1 MKSGPER
8 EAIITRLQPSGQWW
22 RWYNDGYA
30 ADAIIVHLNK
40 MATLSSIGLYGTKT
54 VREISVQIDIF
65 YDQCQNIF
73 TKDTA
78 FLCTGSADPIQVPV
92 YVPMLAGKDYT
103 VCAVIN
109 SGQEQTYYGDKGS
122 ARSMSE
128 SNTLSRNAGR
138 KNERFEMHGRFRSR
152 SPIQRMR
159 SPSSASSSIG
169 STISSSSTRLSPIR
183 FDSESVVE
191 DSWRRRFKDKRKG
204 RDDHP
209 KFPYK

>member
-65 YDQCQNIF
+65 NDQCQNIF

-122 ARSMSE
+122 RTVKVDDSLVVTIKDSDIS
-128 SNTLSRNAGR
+128 SNGT
-138 KNERFEMHGRFRSR
+138 
-152 SPIQRMR
+152 
-159 SPSSASSSIG
+159 SSSRG
-169 STISSSSTRLSPIR
+169 Q
-183 FDSESVVE
+183 
-191 DSWRRRFKDKRKG
+191 
-204 RDDHP
+204 
-209 KFPYK
+209 FPTLGFVII

>member
-159 SPSSASSSIG
+159 SPSSAQ
-169 STISSSSTRLSPIR
+169 T
-183 FDSESVVE
+183 V
-191 DSWRRRFKDKRKG
+191 
-204 RDDHP
+204 
-209 KFPYK
+209 

>member
-65 YDQCQNIF
+65 NDQCQNIF

-92 YVPMLAGKDYT
+92 YVPMLAGKYYT
-103 VCAVIN
+103 VCA
-109 SGQEQTYYGDKGS
+109 ELGDLILCIGDLDLNLPCIS
-122 ARSMSE
+122 NRSFFRPALRE
-128 SNTLSRNAGR
+128 SVFDSDIDLA
-138 KNERFEMHGRFRSR
+138 E
-152 SPIQRMR
+152 P
-159 SPSSASSSIG
+159 
-169 STISSSSTRLSPIR
+169 LSP
-183 FDSESVVE
+183 
-191 DSWRRRFKDKRKG
+191 
-204 RDDHP
+204 
-209 KFPYK
+209 